1 MLEKFSENGVIIPEN
16 IMKKEAD
23 IEAVATVC
31 AQMTQDEILWEKE
44 SDFHSISICQNTN
57 GRFMRYGISFQAG
70 KIQSDLYSGNI
81 PYLNYFLIPYFLNPN
96 AENILVI
103 GFGTGML
110 VNQLESLYKNLKS
123 IDAVDIEENIMS
135 IATEFFDFKK
145 SNKFNFYLQDAL
157 VYLREN
163 QKKYDLIIV
172 DVAGNEGIDER
183 FFEHEFFKNIKKSL
197 SENGIFAFNSCANT
211 DFCEDENEFFGFTIN
226 TYKKYFKNFA
236 VFDGKTSDKIYY
248 KVFFDINKRVLDVTN
263 AIFIASDSML
273 RENDIKS
280 PKENYLD
287 KVQKIQA
294 DITSYIND
302 LHKIYS

>member
-1 MLEKFSENGVIIPEN
+1 MLDKFSENGVIIPEN

-23 IEAVATVC
+23 IESVAEVC
-31 AQMTQDEILWEKE
+31 ARMTQDEILWEKE
-44 SDFHSISICQNTN
+44 SDFHSISVCQNPN

-81 PYLNYFLIPYFLNPN
+81 PYLNYFLIPYLLQPN

-110 VNQLESLYKNLKS
+110 VNQLETLYKNLKS
-123 IDAVDIEENIMS
+123 IDAVDIEENIMY
-135 IATEFFDFKK
+135 IATEFFNFHK
-145 SNKFNFYLQDAL
+145 SDKFSFYLQDAL

-183 FFEHEFFKNIKKSL
+183 FFEQDFFINIKKSL
-197 SENGIFAFNSCANT
+197 SKNGIFAFNSCANT

-236 VFDGKTSDKIYY
+236 VFDGKTSDKVYY

-263 AIFIASDSML
+263 AIFIASDKTL
-273 RENDIKS
+273 REDDFKLPNENNLSEIK
-280 PKENYLD
+280 
-287 KVQKIQA
+287 KIHS

-302 LHKIYS
+302 LHNIYF

>member
-16 IMKKEAD
+16 IMKKDAD
-23 IEAVATVC
+23 IESVATVC

-44 SDFHSISICQNTN
+44 SDFHSISICQNPN

-81 PYLNYFLIPYFLNPN
+81 PYLNYFLIPYLLNPD

-110 VNQLESLYKNLKS
+110 INQLEALYKNLKN
-123 IDAVDIEENIMS
+123 IDAVDIEENIMF

-145 SNKFNFYLQDAL
+145 SDKFNFYLQDAL

-183 FFEHEFFKNIKKSL
+183 FFEQEFFTNIQKSL
-197 SENGIFAFNSCANT
+197 SENGIFAFNSCSNT

-236 VFDGKTSDKIYY
+236 VFDGKTSDKMYY

-263 AIFIASDSML
+263 AIFIATDRML

-280 PKENYLD
+280 PKENNLYE
-287 KVQKIQA
+287 VQKIQS
-294 DITSYIND
+294 DIRSYIND